1 MLKDFKKNKYNED
14 RKKRYKQIIAY
25 KIIVYTKY
33 DNIYGFA
40 LGSGNSEGDKKEHK
54 AVLTKHIIY
63 PRREL
68 LTCYTRCHGCH
79 DRQGMECHV

>member
-14 RKKRYKQIIAY
+14 RKKRYKQIIGY

-33 DNIYGFA
+33 NNIYGFS

-54 AVLTKHIIY
+54 AVLTKHII
-63 PRREL
+63 
-68 LTCYTRCHGCH
+68 
-79 DRQGMECHV
+79 